1 MYYIQTMCEVIIAIA
16 AVKYLMPDI
25 RKICKKISECTDA
38 DSATVKHKSPETTNQ
53 ITDLG
58 SANSDSSKDDSQA
71 TQEEV

>member
-1 MYYIQTMCEVIIAIA
+1 MYYIQTMCEVIIALA

-25 RKICKKISECTDA
+25 RKICKKISECTDT
-38 DSATVKHKSPETTNQ
+38 DSATVKQKSPETTKQ

-58 SANSDSSKDDSQA
+58 SANSENPKDDSQA

>member
-38 DSATVKHKSPETTNQ
+38 DSATEKQKSPETTKQ

-58 SANSDSSKDDSQA
+58 STNNDNSKDGSQT